1 MFRKKYKYIIVS
13 IIIYMFLIENA
24 MTALAAVP
32 TAEFPEGWPQGPSVE
47 AESAIV
53 MEASTGAILYEKNSH
68 EELYPASITKIMT
81 TLLALKNSSLN
92 ESVTFSHDAV
102 FSVGASDAK
111 LGGID
116 EGDKL
121 TMEQCLYGVMLASA
135 NDVSYAV
142 AEHIGGSLSKFVDM
156 MNEEAKKLGCEN
168 THFMNAS
175 GLPDPEH
182 YTTAYD
188 MALISQE
195 ALKNPVFCQ
204 IAQTMVYTIPA
215 DEYCP
220 EPRARANHHE
230 MKSNGKY
237 PYDGWTGGKTGWTAS
252 AGYTLVTFAHKNNMD
267 LICVIMK
274 SSQTGQYTDTKAL
287 LDYGFQNFK
296 RMNLSDADAQTAEQE
311 SDDNPLGL
319 GDFMKEQP
327 LLGIN
332 SEDYIVIPGPAGWDQ
347 IEAEF
352 IPDAQDDET
361 AGSMRYTYNGY
372 YVGTGRVVLN
382 AENAYKFQASTNLSR
397 KNSAQGILK
406 INPWIIAAAAVLA
419 VILIVV
425 LILIFRRPRRRRR
438 GRKLRF

>member
-332 SEDYIVIPGPAGWDQ
+332 SEDYIVIPGPASWDQ

>member
-1 MFRKKYKYIIVS
+1 MFRMKFKYIMVS
-13 IIIYMFLIENA
+13 MILCLLLIA
-24 MTALAAVP
+24 PAQTALAAVP
-32 TAEFPEGWPQGPSVE
+32 TAEFPEGWPQGPGVE
-47 AESAIV
+47 AESAII
-53 MEASTGAILYEKNSH
+53 MEASTGTILYEKNSH

-81 TLLALKNSSLN
+81 TLLALNNSSLN
-92 ESVTFSHDAV
+92 DTVTFSHDAV
-102 FSVGASDAK
+102 FSVGTSDAK

-142 AEHIGGSLSKFVDM
+142 AEHVGGSLSKFVDM
-156 MNEEAKKLGCEN
+156 MNEEAEKLGCEN
-168 THFMNAS
+168 THFTNAS
-175 GLPDPEH
+175 GLPDADH

-195 ALKNPVFCQ
+195 ALKNPVFRQ

-237 PYDGWTGGKTGWTAS
+237 PYDGWIGGKTGWTAS

-296 RMNLSDADAQTAEQE
+296 RMNLSEAEVRPAEQE
-311 SDDNPLGL
+311 SADNTLRL

-332 SEDYIVIPGPAGWDQ
+332 PEDYIVIPGPAGWDQ
-347 IEAEF
+347 IEAVF

-382 AENAYKFQASTNLSR
+382 TENAYQFQASTNLNR
-397 KNSAQGILK
+397 NNSAHGILK

-419 VILIVV
+419 VIIVV
-425 LILIFRRPRRRRR
+425 VIILLFRRPRRRRR

>member
-1 MFRKKYKYIIVS
+1 MFRKKFKYIIVS
-13 IIIYMFLIENA
+13 VILCILLIENTK
-24 MTALAAVP
+24 TALAAVP
-32 TAEFPEGWPQGPSVE
+32 TAQFPEGWPQGPSVE

-53 MEASTGAILYEKNSH
+53 MEAGTGAILYEKNSH

-81 TLLALKNSSLN
+81 TLLALNNSSLN

-121 TMEQCLYGVMLASA
+121 TMEQCLYGIMLASA

-296 RMNLSDADAQTAEQE
+296 RMNLSEADTGTAEQE

-352 IPDAQDDET
+352 IPEAQDDET

-406 INPWIIAAAAVLA
+406 INPWVIVAAAVLA

-425 LILIFRRPRRRRR
+425 LVLIFRRPRRRRR

>member
-406 INPWIIAAAAVLA
+406 INPWIIAAAAALA